1 LTQLLLT
8 VSPSDTV
15 PHDMDAALTI
25 DLDSAL
31 PLEEQICRQLRQLIA
46 RKDLRP
52 GQDLPSVRQLA
63 ADLGIHWNTVAR
75 AYRRLREEGLLRIG
89 IGRGVTVSERT
100 IQRGGADAMAG
111 VREQMRQLVADARLR
126 GVTPSEVRRL
136 MLAELESWSDR
147 KEKS

>member
-1 LTQLLLT
+1 ME
-8 VSPSDTV
+8 VAV
-15 PHDMDAALTI
+15 
-25 DLDSAL
+25 DLESAV
-31 PLEEQICRQLRQLIA
+31 PLEEQLCRQLLQLIA

-89 IGRGVTVSERT
+89 IGRGVTVSARNAPH
-100 IQRGGADAMAG
+100 ADAGVIAT
-111 VREQMRQLVADARLR
+111 VREQVSQLVAEARLR
-126 GVTPSEVRRL
+126 GVKPSELRRL